1 MKLEN
6 YGYKEKVLKARR
18 MTLAEMRI
26 GVLKMLSEKGYN
38 FAHIRLVDI
47 YSGDVDVF
55 KSTNDFLMADVNE
68 SWQID
73 LLSVK
78 GLFIYNE
85 EDKMSHLTIV
95 ILIEDAERDE

>member
-1 MKLEN
+1 
-6 YGYKEKVLKARR
+6 

-26 GVLKMLSEKGYN
+26 GVLKMLSEKRYN

-78 GLFIYNE
+78 ELSIYNE

>member
-1 MKLEN
+1 MKLGS
-6 YGYKEKVLKARR
+6 YGYKERVFKARR

-26 GVLKMLSEKGYN
+26 GVLQMLFEKHYS

-47 YSGDVDVF
+47 YSGEVDTF
-55 KSTNDFLMADVNE
+55 KSTNDFLMADFNE

-73 LLSVK
+73 FLSIK
-78 GLFIYNE
+78 EMNIYDE
-85 EDKMSHLTIV
+85 EEKVSHVTIV

>member
-18 MTLAEMRI
+18 MPLAEMRI
-26 GVLKMLSEKGYN
+26 GVLKMLSEKRYN

-47 YSGDVDVF
+47 YSGDIDVF

-78 GLFIYNE
+78 ELFIYNE

-95 ILIEDAERDE
+95 ILIEDAERDD

>member
-1 MKLEN
+1 M
-6 YGYKEKVLKARR
+6 
-18 MTLAEMRI
+18 
-26 GVLKMLSEKGYN
+26 
-38 FAHIRLVDI
+38 
-47 YSGDVDVF
+47 F

-78 GLFIYNE
+78 ELFIYNE

-95 ILIEDAERDE
+95 ILIEDAERDD

>member
-6 YGYKEKVLKARR
+6 CGYKEKVLKARR

-26 GVLKMLSEKGYN
+26 GVLKMLSEKRYN

-47 YSGDVDVF
+47 YSGDIDVF
-55 KSTNDFLMADVNE
+55 KSINDFLMADVNE

-78 GLFIYNE
+78 ELFIYNE

>member
-47 YSGDVDVF
+47 YSGDIDVF
-55 KSTNDFLMADVNE
+55 NSTNDFLMADVNE

-73 LLSVK
+73 LFGGSLLMSRPGKRSYTQSVTRTGQLK
-78 GLFIYNE
+78 KL
-85 EDKMSHLTIV
+85 
-95 ILIEDAERDE
+95 

>member
-47 YSGDVDVF
+47 
-55 KSTNDFLMADVNE
+55 
-68 SWQID
+68 
-73 LLSVK
+73 
-78 GLFIYNE
+78 
-85 EDKMSHLTIV
+85 
-95 ILIEDAERDE
+95 